1 MMETTVGGQMNSSK
15 HISDMELEQ
24 EFQKLKQL
32 DAEQLMPTLAKLR
45 VSNPRL
51 FNRLVEHIE
60 RRWTEKSSPA

>member
-1 MMETTVGGQMNSSK
+1 MSSSK
-15 HISDMELEQ
+15 QISDMELEQ

-51 FNRLVEHIE
+51 FHRLVEHIE